1 MAEPN
6 ESTSGE
12 PITPKAQQRVLD
24 GEVSEAAQSQH
35 QAKKDTPGV
44 SRSRGSWWKWTALI
58 LLLGVL
64 ALAYLNWQQ
73 THQQNRQIERI
84 NQLQSQVQQLQQAM
98 QSLETEQSQAQSTLS
113 AAIQAQ
119 QEKLAAVLKDPKQ
132 QPAVSQEDLQAL
144 EKNVARLRDNL
155 QTQLA
160 QAQAAATQAAD
171 KASQQAQARVEA
183 FLDSLEG
190 QSLADADIDQ
200 VAKQAEA
207 QMREQLQQM
216 QEKLSALFSFKAE
229 QEKAAQAP
237 DSTATSPV
245 SKPLGLTQA
254 QLHQWLVKV
263 NTQWLITGHGAQ
275 TRAQLLALEQAL
287 AASAYPDKTRL
298 IRILGQDLAR
308 LQSQETRSQD
318 QWTSIFAELT
328 EWVNT
333 NVADAT
339 QAQTQ
344 TDSQDSASSPN
355 DWADQVWTGLS
366 QLFEVRKRDSD
377 PTLTQ
382 VEKQIKADVI
392 QQRGWLLIE
401 RMRWAVQTRSAPLLA
416 EARAQMLAFGKT
428 YVPEKQSSL
437 ARLLAPLEGVTF
449 APRQPLKIVAEVQ

>member
-1 MAEPN
+1 MGA
-6 ESTSGE
+6 
-12 PITPKAQQRVLD
+12 
-24 GEVSEAAQSQH
+24 
-35 QAKKDTPGV
+35 
-44 SRSRGSWWKWTALI
+44 
-58 LLLGVL
+58 
-64 ALAYLNWQQ
+64 
-73 THQQNRQIERI
+73 
-84 NQLQSQVQQLQQAM
+84 
-98 QSLETEQSQAQSTLS
+98 
-113 AAIQAQ
+113 
-119 QEKLAAVLKDPKQ
+119 
-132 QPAVSQEDLQAL
+132 LQAI
-144 EKNVARLRDNL
+144 E
-155 QTQLA
+155 
-160 QAQAAATQAAD
+160 
-171 KASQQAQARVEA
+171 
-183 FLDSLEG
+183 
-190 QSLADADIDQ
+190 
-200 VAKQAEA
+200 
-207 QMREQLQQM
+207 
-216 QEKLSALFSFKAE
+216 
-229 QEKAAQAP
+229 
-237 DSTATSPV
+237 
-245 SKPLGLTQA
+245 
-254 QLHQWLVKV
+254 W
-263 NTQWLITGHGAQ
+263 
-275 TRAQLLALEQAL
+275 
-287 AASAYPDKTRL
+287 ASAYPDKTRL